1 MEPVLK
7 TKPSMREYLRKKAP
21 FYFYNFFTA
30 LLITYL
36 FLPNLVGKNYY
47 QMFGHNQC
55 ISVSVDPTENSTY
68 LSRLIVYKENTPDEV
83 QLGQRAVFYDE
94 IAGIIMPVDGTVI
107 ETSVGQDHLVV
118 MSTDHMVNEIS
129 DTNYLGTYV
138 RESHLLDRF
147 MYFNFKFYW
156 RILTDVNSIITVY
169 VFYYVFF
176 KKEPTPPVN
185 KETQKAKVQHAR

>member
-94 IAGIIMPVDGTVI
+94 IAGIVMPVDGTVI
-107 ETSVGQDHLVV
+107 ETSAGQDHLVV
-118 MSTDHMVNEIS
+118 MSTDHMVNEIN

-156 RILTDVNSIITVY
+156 RILSDVNSVITVY

-176 KKEPTPPVN
+176 KKEATPTVS
-185 KETQKAKVQHAR
+185 KETKKTKALPAR